1 LSSHLKRRLALAYAP
16 QEQSLFQ
23 DLTVRENLRLGLM
36 SDAGFDQCLAKVATW
51 FPILTSRLHQR
62 AGTLS
67 GGEQKMLV
75 VARGLIAQPRI
86 FLLDEVTE
94 GLQPT
99 VVDRVS
105 EVLELTRREQGTAML
120 VVEQHIPFVL
130 DLADRFA
137 VFKRGEVVDAGSI
150 DAGSAARIEEHMRL

>member
-1 LSSHLKRRLALAYAP
+1 
-16 QEQSLFQ
+16 
-23 DLTVRENLRLGLM
+23 
-36 SDAGFDQCLAKVATW
+36 
-51 FPILTSRLHQR
+51 
-62 AGTLS
+62 
-67 GGEQKMLV
+67 MLV

-105 EVLELTRREQGTAML
+105 EVLDLTRREQGTAML

-150 DAGSAARIEEHMRL
+150 DAGSATRIEEHMRL

>member
-1 LSSHLKRRLALAYAP
+1 
-16 QEQSLFQ
+16 
-23 DLTVRENLRLGLM
+23 
-36 SDAGFDQCLAKVATW
+36 
-51 FPILTSRLHQR
+51 
-62 AGTLS
+62 
-67 GGEQKMLV
+67 MLV
-75 VARGLIAQPRI
+75 VARGLIAEPRI

-137 VFKRGEVVDAGSI
+137 VFKRGEVVDAGAI